1 MQRKTAKTA
10 SILMSLTMLAG
21 LLAGCGGNNNEKNNE
36 TSNSAVTTE
45 GNANSNAANADAN
58 KDAAAEDTSPITFSM
73 FAEDPNPNWN
83 NMQDEVSKEL
93 TKKTGVTLD
102 AEFAVGDPAQKVA
115 LIATSG
121 EYPDIISAK
130 GDIGKLVDAGAVID
144 LTDLID
150 KYAPN
155 IKKVLGDYLVRAK
168 YTNEDQ
174 AIYAIPTWAA
184 ADEQRFVAG
193 GGFELQHRVVKEAGY
208 PEIRTVQDYE
218 NVIKSY
224 LEKHP
229 TDENG
234 NKNIGVSLNADDWH
248 MYISVTNPAVA
259 TTGGSDDGEYF
270 INQDTHEAIYHFRRP
285 EEKEYFRWLNHMNDI
300 GLLDKESFVQ
310 KYDQYKAKVATGRVL
325 GLIDQDWDYN
335 DGQQALKTAGKFD
348 QTYGHYP
355 VTMSK
360 DIKEAS
366 FWPTGFMGG
375 YGISISS
382 TNPDPVRTIKFLDY
396 LASDEFQVLNNWG
409 IEGKHY
415 NVVDG
420 KRVVPQEVQDRIN
433 NDNTAFT
440 KETGIGFY
448 WNMMVH
454 YGDGAKDPSG
464 NYYTKN
470 FPEQLVLGYSDVEKE
485 TLAAY
490 KATTWKDLFPKEDEF
505 KVKAYGAAWNI
516 SIPGEDEVS
525 ILGTKMRDIT
535 WKRIPEAI
543 LAKPADFDKVWDAY
557 MADLDKAG
565 VKKMEEGYTKYV
577 QDRVELWSV
586 K

>member
-1 MQRKTAKTA
+1 MNTRSKAA
-10 SILMSLTMLAG
+10 ALLMTFALSVG
-21 LLAGCGGNNNEKNNE
+21 LLAGCSSNNNGE
-36 TSNSAVTTE
+36 NSK
-45 GNANSNAANADAN
+45 AANNTGTAN
-58 KDAAAEDTSPITFSM
+58 TSTNAGAETEDLSPVTFSF

-83 NMQDEVSKEL
+83 NMQDEVSKEI

-115 LIATSG
+115 LMAASG
-121 EYPDIISAK
+121 QYPDIISAK
-130 GDIGKLVDAGAVID
+130 GDIGKLVDAGGVID
-144 LTDLID
+144 LTDLIN

-155 IKKVLGDYLVRAK
+155 IKRVLGPYLSRAK
-168 YTNEDQ
+168 YTTEDQ
-174 AIYAIPTWAA
+174 SIYAIPTWAA
-184 ADEQRFVAG
+184 VDEQRFVAG

-208 PEIRTVQDYE
+208 PQIRTVQDYE
-218 NVIKSY
+218 KAIKDY
-224 LEKHP
+224 LAKHP

-248 MYISVTNPAVA
+248 IQISVTNPAVA
-259 TTGGSDDGEYF
+259 TTGGSDDGEYWVD
-270 INQDTHEAIYHFRRP
+270 QDTFEAKYHFRRP
-285 EEKEYFRWLNHMNDI
+285 EEKEYFRWLNHMNAE
-300 GLLDKESFVQ
+300 GLLDPESFVQ
-310 KYDQYKAKVATGRVL
+310 KYDQYKAKVASGRVL

-335 DGQQALKTAGKFD
+335 DGQQALKSAGKLD

-355 VTMSK
+355 VTLSE
-360 DIKEAS
+360 DFKETS

-382 TNPDPVRTIKFLDY
+382 TAKDPVRIIKFLDF
-396 LASDEFQVLNNWG
+396 LASDEGQILNNWG

-415 NVVDG
+415 VMEDG

-454 YGDGAKDPSG
+454 YGDGAKDSTG

-470 FPEQLVLGYSDVEKE
+470 NPEMIPTGYSDVEKE
-485 TLAAY
+485 TLKAY
-490 KATTWKDLFPKEDEF
+490 DATIWKDLFPKEDEF

-516 SIPGEDEVS
+516 QIPGEDEVAV
-525 ILGTKMRDIT
+525 LGNKMKDIT
-535 WKRIPEAI
+535 WKRVPEAI
-543 LAKPADFDKVWDAY
+543 LAKPENFDKVWEAY
-557 MADLDKAG
+557 QQDLIKAG
-565 VKKMEEGYTKYV
+565 VEKMEKGYTKYV
-577 QDRVELWSV
+577 QDRVALWSADSGQ
-586 K
+586 

>member
-1 MQRKTAKTA
+1 MLRIRSKAVLVL
-10 SILMSLTMLAG
+10 ILSLLVGVIA
-21 LLAGCGGNNNEKNNE
+21 AGCSSNNNTNK
-36 TSNSAVTTE
+36 TSPASSPKASASAS
-45 GNANSNAANADAN
+45 GSAASASPE
-58 KDAAAEDTSPITFSM
+58 EDLTPITFTM

-83 NMQDEVSKEL
+83 NMQDDVSKEI
-93 TKKTGVTLD
+93 TKRTGVTLD

-115 LIATSG
+115 LIAASG

-130 GDIGKLVDAGAVID
+130 GDIGKLVDAGAVLD
-144 LTDLID
+144 LTDLIEQH
-150 KYAPN
+150 APN
-155 IKKVLGDYLVRAK
+155 IKRVLGDYLVRAK

-174 AIYAIPTWAA
+174 SIYAIPTWAA
-184 ADEQRFVAG
+184 VDEERFVAG

-218 NVIKSY
+218 NVIKAY

-270 INQDTHEAIYHFRRP
+270 INQETNEAIYHFRRP

-300 GLLDKESFVQ
+300 GLLDKDSFVQ

-335 DGQQALKTAGKFD
+335 DSQQALKTASKFD

-355 VTMSK
+355 VTLSK
-360 DIKEAS
+360 DFKETS

-375 YGISISS
+375 YGIAISS
-382 TNPDPVRTIKFLDY
+382 KAKDPVRIIKFLDF
-396 LASDEFQVLNNWG
+396 LASDEGQILNNWG

-415 NVVDG
+415 VIENG
-420 KRVVPQEVQDRIN
+420 KRVVPATIQDRIN

-440 KETGIGFY
+440 KESGISFY

-454 YGDGAKDPSG
+454 YGDGAKDSTG

-470 FPEQLVLGYSDVEKE
+470 FPEQLVIGYSDVEKE

-490 KATTWKDLFPKEDEF
+490 NATTWKDLFPKEDEF

-543 LAKPADFDKVWDAY
+543 LSKPADFDKIWDAY
-557 MADLDKAG
+557 MQDLDKAG
-565 VKKMEEGYTKYV
+565 VERMEKGYTKYV
-577 QDRVELWSV
+577 QDRVALWSS

>member
-1 MQRKTAKTA
+1 MRRKKTTA
-10 SILMSLTMLAG
+10 SILLSLTLLGG
-21 LLAGCGGNNNEKNNE
+21 LLAGCGNNTGNDNGANTGNGTK
-36 TSNSAVTTE
+36 TE
-45 GNANSNAANADAN
+45 GNTNTANAGNDA
-58 KDAAAEDTSPITFSM
+58 KADDLSPITFS
-73 FAEDPNPNWN
+73 FFGEDPNPNWN
-83 NMQDEVSKEL
+83 NMQDEVSKEI

-121 EYPDIISAK
+121 DYPDIIAAK
-130 GDIGKLVDAGAVID
+130 GDIGKLVDAGAVMD
-144 LTDLID
+144 LTELID

-155 IKKVLGDYLVRAK
+155 IKKVLGDYMVRAK
-168 YTNEDQ
+168 YTNADQ
-174 AIYAIPTWAA
+174 SIYAIPTWAA
-184 ADEQRFVAG
+184 ANEERFVAG

-218 NVIKSY
+218 KVIKSY
-224 LEKHP
+224 LDKHP
-229 TDENG
+229 TDADG

-270 INQDTHEAIYHFRRP
+270 VNQETHEATYHFRRP

-310 KYDQYKAKVATGRVL
+310 KYDQYKAKVASGRVL

-335 DGQQALKTAGKFD
+335 DSQQALKSAGKFD

-375 YGISISS
+375 YGIAIS
-382 TNPDPVRTIKFLDY
+382 TTCKDPVRAIKFLDF
-396 LASDEFQVLNNWG
+396 LASDEGQILNNWG

-415 NVVDG
+415 KVVDG

-433 NDNTAFT
+433 TDNTAFT

-448 WNMMVH
+448 WNMMAH
-454 YGDGAKDPSG
+454 YGDGAKDSTG

-470 FPEQLVLGYSDVEKE
+470 FPEQLVVGYSDVEKE

-490 KATTWKDLFPKEDEF
+490 KATTWKDLFPKESEF
-505 KVKAYGAAWNI
+505 KEKAYGAAWNI
-516 SIPGEDEVS
+516 SIPGEDEVT
-525 ILGTKMRDIT
+525 ILGNKMKDIT

-543 LAKPADFDKVWDAY
+543 LAKPADFDKIWDTY
-557 MADLDKAG
+557 MKDLEKAG
-565 VKKMEEGYTKYV
+565 VEKMEAGYTKYV

>member
-1 MQRKTAKTA
+1 MVRKTRNMRLA
-10 SILMSLTMLAG
+10 LMVFTLLLSMLAG
-21 LLAGCGGNNNEKNNE
+21 CSGSNNTKHSAEGEGSAKATNGGSKTEATAEATAG
-36 TSNSAVTTE
+36 
-45 GNANSNAANADAN
+45 
-58 KDAAAEDTSPITFSM
+58 AEDLSPLTLTF

-83 NMQDEVSKEL
+83 NMQDDVSKVITE
-93 TKKTGVTLD
+93 KTGVTLD
-102 AEFAVGDPAQKVA
+102 AEFAVGDPQQKIA
-115 LIATSG
+115 LIAAGG

-130 GDIGKLVDAGAVID
+130 ADLGKLVDAGAVID
-144 LTDLID
+144 LTELID
-150 KYAPN
+150 KHAPN
-155 IKKVLGDYLVRAK
+155 IKRVLGDNLARAK

-174 AIYAIPTWAA
+174 SIYAIPTWAA
-184 ADEQRFVAG
+184 VNEKKFVAG

-208 PEIRTVQDYE
+208 PEIRTVKDYE
-218 NVIKSY
+218 NVIKAY

-229 TDENG
+229 SDENG

-259 TTGGSDDGEYF
+259 TTGGSDDGEYY
-270 INQDTHEAIYHFRRP
+270 IDQETHEAIYHFRRP

-325 GLIDQDWDYN
+325 GLIDQDWDFN
-335 DGQQALKTAGKFD
+335 DAQQALKKAGKFD

-355 VTMSK
+355 VTLTEEY
-360 DIKEAS
+360 KETS

-382 TNPDPVRTIKFLDY
+382 TNPDPVRTIKFLDF
-396 LASDEFQVLNNWG
+396 LASDEGQILNNWG

-415 NVVDG
+415 VVENG
-420 KRVVPQEVQDRIN
+420 KRVVPEEVQERIK

-440 KETGIGFY
+440 KESGIGFY

-454 YGDGAKDPSG
+454 YGDGAKDPTG

-490 KATTWKDLFPKEDEF
+490 NATTWKDLFPKEEEF
-505 KVKAYGAAWNI
+505 PEKAYGAAWNI
-516 SIPGEDEVS
+516 SIPGEDEVT
-525 ILGTKMRDIT
+525 ILSNKMRDIT

-543 LAKPADFDKVWDAY
+543 LAKPEDFDKIWDDY
-557 MADLDKAG
+557 MAELEKAG
-565 VKKMEEGYTKYV
+565 VEKMEKGFTKYV
-577 QDRVELWSV
+577 QDRVALWSS

>member
-1 MQRKTAKTA
+1 MSRLSAKAIIFLILTLLMGLISGCSGNKANNAGSEA
-10 SILMSLTMLAG
+10 SSK
-21 LLAGCGGNNNEKNNE
+21 NEAA
-36 TSNSAVTTE
+36 TSSPEA
-45 GNANSNAANADAN
+45 NANT
-58 KDAAAEDTSPITFSM
+58 KEDLMPVTFSF

-83 NMQDEVSKEL
+83 NMQDDVSKEI
-93 TKKTGVTLD
+93 TKRTGVTLD

-115 LIATSG
+115 LIASSG

-150 KYAPN
+150 KHAPN
-155 IKKVLGDYLVRAK
+155 IKKVLGDYIVRGK

-174 AIYAIPTWAA
+174 SIYALPTWAA
-184 ADEQRFVAG
+184 VNEQRFVAG

-208 PEIRTVQDYE
+208 PEIRTVHDYE
-218 NVIKSY
+218 KVIKAY
-224 LEKHP
+224 LDKHP

-234 NKNIGVSLNADDWH
+234 NKNVGVSLNADDWH

-270 INQDTHEAIYHFRRP
+270 INQETNEATYHFRRP

-335 DGQQALKTAGKFD
+335 DSQQALKTAGKFD

-375 YGISISS
+375 YGIAISS
-382 TNPDPVRTIKFLDY
+382 KAKDPVRIIKFLDF
-396 LASDEFQVLNNWG
+396 LASDEGQILNNWG

-415 NVVDG
+415 VMENG
-420 KRVVPQEVQDRIN
+420 KRVVPKAVQDRIN
-433 NDNTAFT
+433 SDNTAFT
-440 KETGIGFY
+440 KESGIGFY

-454 YGDGAKDPSG
+454 YGDGAKDSTG

-470 FPEQLVLGYSDVEKE
+470 FPEQLVIGYSDAEKE

-490 KATTWKDLFPKEDEF
+490 KATTWKDLFPKENEF
-505 KVKAYGAAWNI
+505 KEKAYGAAWNI

-543 LAKPADFDKVWDAY
+543 LAKPGDFDKIWDAY
-557 MADLDKAG
+557 MQDLDKAG
-565 VKKMEEGYTKYV
+565 VKKMEAGYTKYV
-577 QDRVELWSV
+577 QDRVALWSS